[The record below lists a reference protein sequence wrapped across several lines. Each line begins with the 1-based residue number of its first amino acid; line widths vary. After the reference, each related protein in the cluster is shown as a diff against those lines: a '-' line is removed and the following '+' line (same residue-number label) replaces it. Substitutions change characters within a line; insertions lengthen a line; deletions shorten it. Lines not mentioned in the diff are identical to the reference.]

1 MKGGGGR
8 YTPSDCEFDLDHEIT
23 KSVAELTE
31 ILEDVNA
38 LSEKASKA
46 IKKAMIETLLNDL

>member
-1 MKGGGGR
+1 MKGSVNYSR
-8 YTPSDCEFDLDHEIT
+8 IDCKFDLEHEIT